1 MIKMKGN
8 GDREIE
14 NGKGATRKQGAE
26 CAVLLLQA
34 FGNHQQCGAGQET
47 KYGTQCFVNPVFING
62 IFYKEAD
69 SDDEYKNTNLTEK
82 IFTDKLFIIN
92 LLPFGNRRYF
102 ERSLWRSFL
111 QSGLSRFFFKGSI

>member
-1 MIKMKGN
+1 MKGN
-8 GDREIE
+8 GDCEIE
-14 NGKGATRKQGAE
+14 NGKGATRKQGTE

-82 IFTDKLFIIN
+82 IFTDKLFIGKRLI
-92 LLPFGNRRYF
+92 
-102 ERSLWRSFL
+102 SAA
-111 QSGLSRFFFKGSI
+111 

>member
-1 MIKMKGN
+1 MKGN
-8 GDREIE
+8 GDCEIE
-14 NGKGATRKQGAE
+14 NGKGATRKQGTE

-62 IFYKEAD
+62 IFYEEAD

-102 ERSLWRSFL
+102 ERKSLEKFPA
-111 QSGLSRFFFKGSI
+111 K

>member
-1 MIKMKGN
+1 MKGN
-8 GDREIE
+8 GDCEIE
-14 NGKGATRKQGAE
+14 NGKGATRKQGTE

-82 IFTDKLFIIN
+82 IFTDKLFIVN

-111 QSGLSRFFFKGSI
+111 QSGLSRFFFKGSV

>member
-8 GDREIE
+8 GDCEIE
-14 NGKGATRKQGAE
+14 NGKGATRKQGTE

-62 IFYKEAD
+62 IFYEEAD
-69 SDDEYKNTNLTEK
+69 SDDEYKNSNRTEK
-82 IFTDKLFIIN
+82 IFTDKLFIVN
-92 LLPFGNRRYF
+92 LLPFGSRQYF
-102 ERSLWRSFL
+102 ERSFRRSFL
-111 QSGLSRFFFKGSI
+111 QSGLSRFFFKGSV